1 MKMNSLILLGLL
13 FLTLYP
19 AAVLGCLPAAPPPA
33 PLPPIPSGSNISM
46 SPTASSGI
54 SAALQ
59 LQTTA
64 HTLLDEANEKGI
76 DVSAISE
83 LIVQADALLKK
94 AQKIRIANPIPA
106 NNMAREALQIYEQV
120 ISELEA
126 LLD

>member
-1 MKMNSLILLGLL
+1 MKMKSLIVLGLL
-13 FLTLYP
+13 FLTLCP

-33 PLPPIPSGSNISM
+33 PLPPIPSNSNISM

-54 SAALQ
+54 GAGLQ

-64 HTLLDEANEKGI
+64 HTLLDEADEKGI

-83 LIVQADALLKK
+83 LIEQADALLEK
-94 AQKIRIANPIPA
+94 AQMIRIANPIPA
-106 NNMAREALQIYEQV
+106 NNMAREAITLYEQA
-120 ISELEA
+120 ISKLEA